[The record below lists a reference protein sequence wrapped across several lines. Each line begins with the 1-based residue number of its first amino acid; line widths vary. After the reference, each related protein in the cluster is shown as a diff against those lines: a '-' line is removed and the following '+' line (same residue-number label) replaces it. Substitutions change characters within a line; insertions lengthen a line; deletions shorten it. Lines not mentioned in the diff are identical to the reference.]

1 MKYKTHNLDNII
13 EAIEEYENTGSTC
26 MEVCGKYD
34 VEKNTFFY
42 YLKKYRMENNSRLTN
57 HQLGGG
63 KLKINKKMTN
73 RKTTQILSNGGNI
86 NGSIGI
92 QPTINDILNNNIL
105 LNNKQ
110 NHKMESSE
118 INKRTQ
124 SRTREHINGI
134 ESKQMLNINEEG
146 TKYKEVIMP
155 TNTPIQRKIIAE
167 AKKIPLEEYEESL
180 RERESEIIEE
190 KKKLKNK
197 KNAPI
202 EDVKKHK
209 EKEIINDLNQ
219 YRLSRPELG
228 IF

>member
-13 EAIEEYENTGSTC
+13 EAIDEYENTGSTC
-26 MEVCGKYD
+26 LEACAKYNID
-34 VEKNTFFY
+34 KNIFFY
-42 YLKKYRMENNSRLTN
+42 YLKKYRTENNTKLTN

-63 KLKINKKMTN
+63 KLKINKKIIN
-73 RKTTQILSNGGNI
+73 KKTTQISSNGGNI
-86 NGSIGI
+86 TGSMGI

-105 LNNKQ
+105 LNKQ
-110 NHKMESSE
+110 NQKIESSE
-118 INKRTQ
+118 TNKMTQ
-124 SRTREHINGI
+124 PRTREPINGI
-134 ESKQMLNINEEG
+134 ESKQMLNVNEEG

-209 EKEIINDLNQ
+209 EKEIINDLNVF
-219 YRLSRPELG
+219 RLTRPEMG